1 MNIMKEVQAG
11 EYMISTDRAKLDR
24 EYVHHYISTKTYWA
38 QGVPRNVIDASI
50 DNALC
55 LGIYQDNNQVG
66 FARLVTDYATFGYL
80 ADVFVDEAHRGRGL
94 SKQMLEFLF
103 TLPELSI
110 LRRVM
115 LGTRDAHALYSR
127 YGFKPLAA
135 PNNFMEIHRPDIYKK
150 LPTS

>member
-1 MNIMKEVQAG
+1 MNIIKEIQAG
-11 EYMISTDRAKLDR
+11 DYTISTDRTKLDR
-24 EYVHHYISTKTYWA
+24 EYIHHCISTKTYWA

-55 LGIYQDNNQVG
+55 LGIYQNNKQVG
-66 FARLVTDYATFGYL
+66 FARLITDYATFGYL

-115 LGTRDAHALYSR
+115 LGTRDAHSLYNR
-127 YGFKPLAA
+127 YGFRPLAM

-150 LPTS
+150 LPTP